1 MVRVR
6 SSRPSKRISDPGSRS
21 KHAHT
26 SHVKIEQPI
35 QTLTIGCPN
44 RTPHADPPRSARA
57 VDASPVAPFRSLR
70 SGQVGVQ
77 TNRSL
82 SDSGCGPE
90 LARCGDGEPRFAVP
104 PQGTKASRSM
114 AHGAWR
120 MSKRSIEACVLRQG
134 EEQNVLDDH
143 LDSILEP
150 WPGRFNSAPAQ
161 AAARV
166 GSRYRGLACSSP
178 YLLKRS
184 TNCQTR
190 ICLRRMQ
197 PAGLSTFAHLAL
209 LPRRFGA

>member
-1 MVRVR
+1 M
-6 SSRPSKRISDPGSRS
+6 SK
-21 KHAHT
+21 
-26 SHVKIEQPI
+26 
-35 QTLTIGCPN
+35 
-44 RTPHADPPRSARA
+44 PHAPTQILQGLPRLWTHPQWLHSEACRVKSACKPIG
-57 VDASPVAPFRSLR
+57 ASVM
-70 SGQVGVQ
+70 
-77 TNRSL
+77 
-82 SDSGCGPE
+82 SGCGPE

-114 AHGAWR
+114 AHGAG

-150 WPGRFNSAPAQ
+150 WPRLFHSAPAQ

-190 ICLRRMQ
+190 ICLRRMP